1 MTVGAFADL
10 RARVV
15 VALTGLAPADEDW
28 PVHDAPVDA
37 VSPPCFVLVWPE
49 PWLVPRTVCAYV
61 ATLEVVCVAARIDPA
76 PGYVEL
82 EAMVEAALPALQRAG
97 LPVAPA
103 AAVGGAGPLEVG
115 GLTYLSARIRV
126 TQPVTFLPEV

>member
-1 MTVGAFADL
+1 MGAFADF

-15 VALTGLAPADEDW
+15 AALEGLAPVDDDW

-37 VSPPCFVLVWPE
+37 VSPPCFVLVWPD

-61 ATLEVVCVAARIDPA
+61 ATLEVVCVAARLDPA

-82 EAMVEAALPALQRAG
+82 EALVAAAIPALQRAG
-97 LPVAPA
+97 LPLVST
-103 AAVGGAGPLEVG
+103 GGALPLEVG
-115 GLTYLSARIRV
+115 GLTYQSARIRI
-126 TQPVTFLPEV
+126 TQPVTFTPEV